1 MEPTTLLV
9 VRLGV
14 SAGARVHFP
23 NLHVASWLTGIKL
36 SLAARWGRFF
46 MGSWVVALA
55 LLMVMP
61 AMASADAGPL
71 AEAEGIVMDGVS
83 DPYVDTPL
91 EDSTWAHSPVM
102 LAPLYL
108 RIPEPQLL
116 NSSMRASIFAFVN
129 HNPGA
134 TFTQIKVSVA
144 AASGTVQHHLRVLVR
159 GGVLRRVRTGKY
171 TRYYPF
177 NHRVLALP
185 PSQETIVK
193 TLVKEGPGTKAELA
207 QRTGMSR
214 QLVHYHVEKMSE
226 LGLVDVDRDNGSPVV
241 RLGFPVLERCNSLA

>member
-1 MEPTTLLV
+1 M
-9 VRLGV
+9 RI
-14 SAGARVHFP
+14 P
-23 NLHVASWLTGIKL
+23 NLHIASWLTGLKL
-36 SLAARWGRFF
+36 SLAGRMRRFF

-61 AMASADAGPL
+61 AIASADSPSADTQEIVL
-71 AEAEGIVMDGVS
+71 DGIE
-83 DPYVDTPL
+83 DPYADTPL
-91 EDSTWAHSPVM
+91 EDSTWVHSSVM

-108 RIPEPQLL
+108 RIPEPHLL
-116 NSSMRASIFAFVN
+116 NSSMRASIFAFIN

-134 TFTQIKVSVA
+134 TFTQVRESMS

-193 TLVKEGPGTKAELA
+193 TLVSKGPGSKAELA

-214 QLVHYHVEKMSE
+214 QLVHYHVERMAE
-226 LGLVDVDRDNGSPVV
+226 LGLVHIDRDNGSPVI
-241 RLGFPVLERCNSLA
+241 RLGFPVLDNVNSLS

>member
-1 MEPTTLLV
+1 M
-9 VRLGV
+9 
-14 SAGARVHFP
+14 A
-23 NLHVASWLTGIKL
+23 
-36 SLAARWGRFF
+36 RFF

-55 LLMVMP
+55 LMMVLP
-61 AMASADAGPL
+61 AMAAVEAQDAAL
-71 AEAEGIVMDGVS
+71 EAIEVDGVS
-83 DPYVDTPL
+83 DPYTGTLL
-91 EDSTWAHSPVM
+91 EDPTWINSSVM

-116 NSSMRASIFAFVN
+116 NSSMRASIYNQVSS
-129 HNPGA
+129 NPGA
-134 TFTQIKVSVA
+134 TFTEIRDSVG

-185 PSQETIVK
+185 PSQEAIVRSLA
-193 TLVKEGPGTKAELA
+193 TEGPGTKAELA

-214 QLVHYHVEKMSE
+214 QLVHYHVERMVTD
-226 LGLVDVDRDNGSPVV
+226 GLVEVDRDNGSPLV
-241 RLGFPVLERCNSLA
+241 RLGLPLDERCRALA

>member
-1 MEPTTLLV
+1 
-9 VRLGV
+9 
-14 SAGARVHFP
+14 
-23 NLHVASWLTGIKL
+23 
-36 SLAARWGRFF
+36 

-55 LLMVMP
+55 LMMVLP
-61 AMASADAGPL
+61 AMAAVEAQDAAL
-71 AEAEGIVMDGVS
+71 EAIEVDGVS
-83 DPYVDTPL
+83 DPYTGTLL
-91 EDSTWAHSPVM
+91 EDPTWINSSVM

-116 NSSMRASIFAFVN
+116 NSSMRASIYNQVSS
-129 HNPGA
+129 NPGA
-134 TFTQIKVSVA
+134 TFTEIRDSVG

-185 PSQETIVK
+185 PSQEAIVRSLA
-193 TLVKEGPGTKAELA
+193 TEGPGTKAELA

-214 QLVHYHVEKMSE
+214 QLVHYHVERMVTD
-226 LGLVDVDRDNGSPVV
+226 GLVEVDRDNGSPLV
-241 RLGFPVLERCNSLA
+241 RLGLPLDERCRALA

>member
-1 MEPTTLLV
+1 VNLPKL
-9 VRLGV
+9 
-14 SAGARVHFP
+14 HF
-23 NLHVASWLTGIKL
+23 ASWLTGMKV
-36 SLAARWGRFF
+36 SLAARWRRYF
-46 MGSWVVALA
+46 MASWVVGMA

-71 AEAEGIVMDGVS
+71 AAAGGTAADGVA

-91 EDSTWAHSPVM
+91 EDTTWAESPVM

-116 NSSMRASIFAFVN
+116 NSSMRASIFTFVN

-134 TFTQIKVSVA
+134 TFTQIRESVN

-193 TLVKEGPGTKAELA
+193 SLVREGPATKSEIAK
-207 QRTGMSR
+207 RTGMSR
-214 QLVHYHVEKMSE
+214 QLVHYHVEKMAE
-226 LGLVDVDRDNGSPVV
+226 LGLVEVDRDNGSPVIH
-241 RLGFPVLERCNSLA
+241 LGYPVMERFDSLA

>member
-1 MEPTTLLV
+1 M
-9 VRLGV
+9 
-14 SAGARVHFP
+14 A
-23 NLHVASWLTGIKL
+23 
-36 SLAARWGRFF
+36 RFF

-55 LLMVMP
+55 LMMVLP
-61 AMASADAGPL
+61 AMAAVEAQDAAL
-71 AEAEGIVMDGVS
+71 EAIEVDGVS
-83 DPYVDTPL
+83 DPYTGTLL
-91 EDSTWAHSPVM
+91 EDPTWVNSSVM

-116 NSSMRASIFAFVN
+116 NSSMRASIYNHVN
-129 HNPGA
+129 SNPGA
-134 TFTQIKVSVA
+134 TFTEIRDSVG

-185 PSQETIVK
+185 PSQEAIVRSLA
-193 TLVKEGPGTKAELA
+193 TEGPGTKAELA

-214 QLVHYHVEKMSE
+214 QLVHYHVERME
-226 LGLVDVDRDNGSPVV
+226 TDGLVQVDRDNGSPLV
-241 RLGFPVLERCNSLA
+241 RLGLPIAERCRALA

>member
-1 MEPTTLLV
+1 MK
-9 VRLGV
+9 
-14 SAGARVHFP
+14 FP
-23 NLHVASWLTGIKL
+23 NLHVSSWLTGLKL
-36 SLAARWGRFF
+36 SLAARWRRFF
-46 MGSWVVALA
+46 LGSWVVALA

-71 AEAEGIVMDGVS
+71 ASAEGVVMDGVA
-83 DPYVDTPL
+83 DPYADTPL
-91 EDSTWAHSPVM
+91 EDSTWAESPVM

-108 RIPEPQLL
+108 RIPAPQLL
-116 NSSMRASIFAFVN
+116 NSSLRASIYTFVN

-134 TFTQIKVSVA
+134 TFTQIRESVG

-193 TLVKEGPGTKAELA
+193 TLVKDGPGTKAELA
-207 QRTGMSR
+207 RRTGMSR
-214 QLVHYHVEKMSE
+214 QLVHYHVEKMAE
-226 LGLVDVDRDNGSPVV
+226 LGLVDVDRDNGSPVIH
-241 RLGFPVLERCNSLA
+241 LGYPALERFGSLA

>member
-1 MEPTTLLV
+1 M
-9 VRLGV
+9 R
-14 SAGARVHFP
+14 
-23 NLHVASWLTGIKL
+23 
-36 SLAARWGRFF
+36 RFF
-46 MGSWVVALA
+46 LGSWVVALA
-55 LLMVMP
+55 LLLVMP
-61 AMASADAGPL
+61 AVGAAEITPV
-71 AEAEGIVMDGVS
+71 EAEGAVADGVS
-83 DPYVDTPL
+83 DPYADTAL
-91 EDSTWAHSPVM
+91 EDSTWVHSSVM

-116 NSSMRASIFAFVN
+116 NSSMRASIYSFVN

-134 TFTQIKVSVA
+134 TFTQIRESVS

-193 TLVKEGPGTKAELA
+193 TLATEGPGTKADLA
-207 QRTGMSR
+207 KRTGMSR
-214 QLVHYHVEKMSE
+214 QLVHYHVEKMAE
-226 LGLVDVDRDNGSPVV
+226 LGLVHVDRDNGSPVI
-241 RLGFPVLERCNSLA
+241 RLGFPGLNDYNSLS

>member
-1 MEPTTLLV
+1 M
-9 VRLGV
+9 
-14 SAGARVHFP
+14 A
-23 NLHVASWLTGIKL
+23 
-36 SLAARWGRFF
+36 
-46 MGSWVVALA
+46 SWVVGLA
-55 LLMVMP
+55 LLMVLP
-61 AMASADAGPL
+61 AMATADAGPM
-71 AEAEGIVMDGVS
+71 AEAEGIVVDGVT
-83 DPYVDTPL
+83 DPYAGTPL
-91 EDSTWAHSPVM
+91 EDAEWAESAVM

-134 TFTQIKVSVA
+134 TFTQIRESVS

-185 PSQETIVK
+185 PSQETIVR
-193 TLVKEGPGTKAELA
+193 TLVREGPATKAEIA
-207 QRTGMSR
+207 KRTGMSR
-214 QLVHYHVEKMSE
+214 QLVHYHVERMAE
-226 LGLVDVDRDNGSPVV
+226 LGLVEVDRENGSPVI
-241 RLGFPVLERCNSLA
+241 RLGYPVMDRLDALA

>member
-1 MEPTTLLV
+1 M
-9 VRLGV
+9 
-14 SAGARVHFP
+14 HIP
-23 NLHVASWLTGIKL
+23 NLHLASLLTGLKL
-36 SLAARWGRFF
+36 SMAARWRRFF
-46 MGSWVVALA
+46 MGSWVVGLA

-61 AMASADAGPL
+61 AMASADSPSADTQ
-71 AEAEGIVMDGVS
+71 EIVLDGVE
-83 DPYVDTPL
+83 DPYADTPL
-91 EDSTWAHSPVM
+91 EDSTWVHSSVM

-134 TFTQIKVSVA
+134 TFTQIRLSTS

-193 TLVKEGPGTKAELA
+193 TLVKDGPGTKAELA
-207 QRTGMSR
+207 HRTGMSR
-214 QLVHYHVEKMSE
+214 QLVHYHIEKMAE
-226 LGLVDVDRDNGSPVV
+226 LGLVDVDRDNGSPVI
-241 RLGFPVLERCNSLA
+241 RLGFPVLENVNSLP

>member
-1 MEPTTLLV
+1 MHLPD
-9 VRLGV
+9 
-14 SAGARVHFP
+14 
-23 NLHVASWLTGIKL
+23 LHLASWLTGLKL
-36 SLAARWGRFF
+36 SLASRWRRFF
-46 MGSWVVALA
+46 LGSWVVGLA

-61 AMASADAGPL
+61 AMATADVGPL
-71 AEAEGIVMDGVS
+71 TEAGTAIADGVA

-91 EDSTWAHSPVM
+91 EDATWAESPVM

-134 TFTQIKVSVA
+134 TFTQIRESVS

-185 PSQETIVK
+185 PSQETLVK
-193 TLVKEGPGTKAELA
+193 TLVKDGPATKAELA
-207 QRTGMSR
+207 KRTGMSR
-214 QLVHYHVEKMSE
+214 QLVHYHVEKMAE
-226 LGLVDVDRDNGSPVV
+226 LGLVEVDRDNGSPVIHLGYPV
-241 RLGFPVLERCNSLA
+241 MDRLDSLA

>member
-1 MEPTTLLV
+1 M
-9 VRLGV
+9 
-14 SAGARVHFP
+14 A
-23 NLHVASWLTGIKL
+23 
-36 SLAARWGRFF
+36 RFF

-55 LLMVMP
+55 LMMVLP
-61 AMASADAGPL
+61 AMAAV
-71 AEAEGIVMDGVS
+71 EAQEAALEAIEVDGVS
-83 DPYVDTPL
+83 DPYTGTLL
-91 EDSTWAHSPVM
+91 EDPTWINSSVM

-116 NSSMRASIFAFVN
+116 NSSMRASIYNQVSS
-129 HNPGA
+129 NPGA
-134 TFTQIKVSVA
+134 TFTEIRDSVG

-185 PSQETIVK
+185 PSQEAIVRSLA
-193 TLVKEGPGTKAELA
+193 TEGPGTKAELA

-214 QLVHYHVEKMSE
+214 QLVHYHVERMVTD
-226 LGLVDVDRDNGSPVV
+226 GLVEVDRDNGSPLV
-241 RLGFPVLERCNSLA
+241 RLGLPLDERCRALA

>member
-1 MEPTTLLV
+1 MNI
-9 VRLGV
+9 
-14 SAGARVHFP
+14 P
-23 NLHVASWLTGIKL
+23 NLHLASWLTGLKA
-36 SLAARWGRFF
+36 SLASRWRRFF
-46 MGSWVVALA
+46 LGSWVVGLA
-55 LLMVMP
+55 LLMVLP
-61 AMASADAGPL
+61 AMASADVGPL
-71 AEAEGIVMDGVS
+71 AEAEGIVMDGVT

-91 EDSTWAHSPVM
+91 EDSTWTESTVM

-116 NSSMRASIFAFVN
+116 NNSMRASIFAFVN

-134 TFTQIKVSVA
+134 TFTQIRESVS

-193 TLVKEGPGTKAELA
+193 TLVDKGPATKAEIA
-207 QRTGMSR
+207 SRTGMSR
-214 QLVHYHVEKMSE
+214 QLVHYHVEKMAE
-226 LGLVDVDRDNGSPVV
+226 LGLVEVDRDNGSPVI
-241 RLGFPVLERCNSLA
+241 RLGYPVMDRFNSLS

>member
-1 MEPTTLLV
+1 MNI
-9 VRLGV
+9 
-14 SAGARVHFP
+14 P
-23 NLHVASWLTGIKL
+23 NLHLASMLTGLKL
-36 SLAARWGRFF
+36 SMAARWRRFF
-46 MGSWVVALA
+46 TGSWVVGLA

-61 AMASADAGPL
+61 AMASADSPSADTQEIVL
-71 AEAEGIVMDGVS
+71 DGIE

-91 EDSTWAHSPVM
+91 EDSTWVHSSVM

-129 HNPGA
+129 NNPGA
-134 TFTQIKVSVA
+134 IFTQIRMSMS

-193 TLVKEGPGTKAELA
+193 TLVSKGPGTKAELA

-214 QLVHYHVEKMSE
+214 QLVHYHVEKMAE
-226 LGLVDVDRDNGSPVV
+226 LGLVDVDRDNGSPVIS
-241 RLGFPVLERCNSLA
+241 LGFPVLDNVNSLS

>member
-1 MEPTTLLV
+1 M
-9 VRLGV
+9 
-14 SAGARVHFP
+14 
-23 NLHVASWLTGIKL
+23 LTGIKA
-36 SLAARWGRFF
+36 SLAARWRRFF
-46 MGSWVVALA
+46 LGSWVVGLA

-61 AMASADAGPL
+61 AMATADVGPV
-71 AEAEGIVMDGVS
+71 AEAAGGVADGVM

-91 EDSTWAHSPVM
+91 EDSTWAESAVM

-134 TFTQIKVSVA
+134 TFSQIRESVS

-193 TLVKEGPGTKAELA
+193 SLVKDGPATKAELA
-207 QRTGMSR
+207 KRIDMSR
-214 QLVHYHVEKMSE
+214 QLVHYHVEKMAE
-226 LGLVDVDRDNGSPVV
+226 LGLVEVDRDNGSPVI
-241 RLGFPVLERCNSLA
+241 RLGYPVMDRLDALA

>member
-1 MEPTTLLV
+1 
-9 VRLGV
+9 
-14 SAGARVHFP
+14 
-23 NLHVASWLTGIKL
+23 
-36 SLAARWGRFF
+36 

-55 LLMVMP
+55 LMMVLP
-61 AMASADAGPL
+61 AMAAV
-71 AEAEGIVMDGVS
+71 EAQEAALEAIEVDGVS
-83 DPYVDTPL
+83 DPYTGTLL
-91 EDSTWAHSPVM
+91 EDPTWINSSVM

-116 NSSMRASIFAFVN
+116 NSSMRASIYNQVSS
-129 HNPGA
+129 NPGA
-134 TFTQIKVSVA
+134 TFTEIRDSVG

-185 PSQETIVK
+185 PSQEAIVRSLA
-193 TLVKEGPGTKAELA
+193 TEGPGTKAELA

-214 QLVHYHVEKMSE
+214 QLVHYHVERMVTD
-226 LGLVDVDRDNGSPVV
+226 GLVEVDRDNGSPLV
-241 RLGFPVLERCNSLA
+241 RLGLPLDERCRALA

>member
-1 MEPTTLLV
+1 M
-9 VRLGV
+9 
-14 SAGARVHFP
+14 HIP
-23 NLHVASWLTGIKL
+23 NLHLASWLTGLKL
-36 SLAARWGRFF
+36 SLAARWRRFF
-46 MGSWVVALA
+46 LGSWVVGLA
-55 LLMVMP
+55 LLMVLP
-61 AMASADAGPL
+61 AMATADVGPV
-71 AEAEGIVMDGVS
+71 AEAEGIVVDGVT
-83 DPYVDTPL
+83 DPYADTPL
-91 EDSTWAHSPVM
+91 EDTTWAESSVM

-116 NSSMRASIFAFVN
+116 NNSMRASIFAFVN

-134 TFTQIKVSVA
+134 TFTQIRESVS

-193 TLVKEGPGTKAELA
+193 TLVKDGPATKAEIA
-207 QRTGMSR
+207 HRTGMSR
-214 QLVHYHVEKMSE
+214 QLVHYHIEKMAE
-226 LGLVDVDRDNGSPVV
+226 LGLVEVDRDNGSPVV
-241 RLGFPVLERCNSLA
+241 RLGYPVMDRLDTLS

>member
-1 MEPTTLLV
+1 
-9 VRLGV
+9 
-14 SAGARVHFP
+14 
-23 NLHVASWLTGIKL
+23 
-36 SLAARWGRFF
+36 
-46 MGSWVVALA
+46 
-55 LLMVMP
+55 
-61 AMASADAGPL
+61 MASAETGPV
-71 AEAEGIVMDGVS
+71 AEAEGAIIDGVS

-91 EDSTWAHSPVM
+91 EDSTWAQSPVM

-116 NSSMRASIFAFVN
+116 NNSMRASIFAFVN

-134 TFTQIKVSVA
+134 TFTQIRESVS

-193 TLVKEGPGTKAELA
+193 TLVKEGPATKAEIA
-207 QRTGMSR
+207 SRTGMSR
-214 QLVHYHVEKMSE
+214 QLVHYHVEKMAE
-226 LGLVDVDRDNGSPVV
+226 LGLVEVDRDNGSPVI
-241 RLGFPVLERCNSLA
+241 RLGYPMMDRFDSLA

>member
-1 MEPTTLLV
+1 V
-9 VRLGV
+9 NI
-14 SAGARVHFP
+14 P
-23 NLHVASWLTGIKL
+23 NLHVASWLTGLKF
-36 SLAARWGRFF
+36 SLAARWRRFF
-46 MGSWVVALA
+46 MGSWVVGLA

-71 AEAEGIVMDGVS
+71 AEAEGVVMDGIS

-108 RIPEPQLL
+108 RIPEPSLL
-116 NSSMRASIFAFVN
+116 NSSMRASIYTHVN

-134 TFTQIKVSVA
+134 TFTQIRESVS

-193 TLVKEGPGTKAELA
+193 TLVKDGPGTKAELA
-207 QRTGMSR
+207 HRTGMSR
-214 QLVHYHVEKMSE
+214 QLIHYHVEKMAE
-226 LGLVDVDRDNGSPVV
+226 LGLVDVDRDNGSPVIH
-241 RLGFPVLERCNSLA
+241 LGYPVVERFNSLS

>member
-1 MEPTTLLV
+1 MN
-9 VRLGV
+9 
-14 SAGARVHFP
+14 FP
-23 NLHVASWLTGIKL
+23 NLHLTSWLTGLKL
-36 SLAARWGRFF
+36 SLATRWRRFF
-46 MGSWVVALA
+46 MGSWVVGLA

-61 AMASADAGPL
+61 AMASADAGPM
-71 AEAEGIVMDGVS
+71 ADAGGAVMDGVT
-83 DPYVDTPL
+83 DPFVDTPL
-91 EDSTWAHSPVM
+91 EDSTWAQSPVM

-134 TFTQIKVSVA
+134 TFTQIRESVS

-214 QLVHYHVEKMSE
+214 QLVHYHVEKMAE
-226 LGLVDVDRDNGSPVV
+226 LGLVNVDRDNGSPVI
-241 RLGFPVLERCNSLA
+241 RLGFPVLENYNSLS